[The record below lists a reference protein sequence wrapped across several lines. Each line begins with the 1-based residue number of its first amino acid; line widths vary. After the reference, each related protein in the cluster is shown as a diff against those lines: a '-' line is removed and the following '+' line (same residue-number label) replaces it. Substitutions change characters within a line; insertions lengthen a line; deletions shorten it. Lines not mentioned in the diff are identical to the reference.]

1 MDLKEIEIMKDDERG
16 VLYQCGEARFI
27 FRKKGSMSA
36 NHTHADPETLWLVE
50 GEIEMTVGDEV
61 KILKAPIGIDIE
73 PNTYHKVM
81 ALTDIRMVLD
91 REGKTN

>member
-1 MDLKEIEIMKDDERG
+1 MKDDERG

-27 FRKKGSMSA
+27 FRKKDTISA
-36 NHTHADPETLWLVE
+36 NHTHADPETLYLVE

-73 PNTYHKVM
+73 PNIYHKVV